1 MSVDAVV
8 KTSRVFVGPE
18 QLTEV
23 VAAVEAG
30 GSILADSLVGAD
42 ALVWFGRDPAALEGA
57 LPDGLQWL
65 QIPDAGAEKWLDSG
79 FLDRGFVV
87 TCARGVYG
95 DQVAEHALTLILDCT
110 HRIATFARA
119 HSWAP
124 QAAAVGSLAA
134 SQVTV
139 VGAGGIGTSLI
150 RLLQPF
156 GCRIVA
162 VTRSGR
168 MVEGAD
174 QSVGAEGLDD
184 ALASADVVVLAAPA
198 TAETTGLINRRTLA
212 LMKPTAML
220 VNVARGNLI
229 DSRDLLSALD
239 QGMLSAVALDVTDPE
254 PLPDGHSFFNHP
266 KVLITPHVANPPAL
280 KRASFARHV
289 QENCR
294 RFNRGEP
301 LLGVI
306 ETGRGY

>member
-1 MSVDAVV
+1 MSIDSAV

-30 GSILADSLVGAD
+30 GSILADSMAGAD
-42 ALVWFGRDPAALEGA
+42 AVVWFGRDPAALEGA
-57 LPDGLQWL
+57 LPEGLRWL
-65 QIPDAGAEKWLDSG
+65 QIPDAGAEKWLHSG

-87 TCARGVYG
+87 TCASGVYG
-95 DQVAEHALTLILDCT
+95 DQVAEHALTLILACV

-119 HSWAP
+119 QSWAP

-168 MVEGAD
+168 EVEGAHR
-174 QSVGAEGLDD
+174 SVGADGLDD

-198 TAETTGLINRRTLA
+198 TPETTGLINQRTLA

-229 DSRDLLSALD
+229 DSRALLSALD

-294 RFNRGEP
+294 RFNHGEP

-306 ETGRGY
+306 QTERGY